1 MREKRSLAG
10 YVEPVLTEVRL
21 LKLMEWKTLPTE
33 VKAERV
39 LHCGLGVDRMERKY
53 VPRERFGLR
62 CEKAEQ

>member
-1 MREKRSLAG
+1 MG
-10 YVEPVLTEVRL
+10 
-21 LKLMEWKTLPTE
+21 WKTLPTE

-39 LHCGLGVDRMERKY
+39 LHCGLGVDSMERKY